1 MSLGPLPNGPVPGGP
16 LRRVRTDTLSYS
28 TITLTGVAALSLLL
42 WVAAITQVATAAS
55 QAGRPG
61 FEAQV
66 VACPQPGGN
75 AGRCDVR
82 LTRDGHQLDAHL
94 VRPGFYAPDV
104 GDHLTVTVSREA
116 STEGPA
122 EVTPSGSRLVVH
134 TLTLLALAVTFT
146 YWTASRFRRFMRVLV
161 PADPPRTERPPHGE
175 SGALFLALPPAREK
189 LPARRSR
196 VPRG

>member
-1 MSLGPLPNGPVPGGP
+1 MSLGSVPGGP

-28 TITLTGVAALSLLL
+28 TMTLTGVSALSLLL
-42 WVAAITQVATAAS
+42 WVAAGSQAATAVS

-61 FEAQV
+61 YEAQV

-82 LTRDGHQLDAHL
+82 LTRDGHHLDALL

-116 STEGPA
+116 SPEGPA
-122 EVTPSGSRLVVH
+122 EVTPSGSRLMVH
-134 TLTLLALAVTFT
+134 TLALLALAVTFT
-146 YWTASRFRRFMRVLV
+146 VWTVQRFRRFQRALARVD
-161 PADPPRTERPPHGE
+161 APRVERPPDVE
-175 SGALFLALPPAREK
+175 RGALFVALPPPREK
-189 LPARRSR
+189 VPARTSR